1 MSTLSDSSK
10 RLTNLKQA
18 TLIKYL
24 DEINLDEDLD
34 LYDKMISHFT
44 MGDLDEEFSSS
55 YLNDKTKEEK
65 KELMQLVHKYGYL
78 CFKDENY
85 DYWADSILNIPL
97 SDCDFLCS
105 QLFDNFNF
113 LVKICND
120 NGEVIPKFLKKF
132 IGNKDYEESSIID
145 TLGNSFDDDKILEK
159 FLIDMSGDYSLFNLF
174 STEQLALMLKNPKGI
189 LYDYTDD
196 SITFYSPVELALKI
210 YKKATG
216 SDYDL
221 VEDDFE
227 SVKNLV
233 FALREDSMFDD
244 ALIELQ
250 VDSINKVKGKNAR
263 NS

>member
-1 MSTLSDSSK
+1 
-10 RLTNLKQA
+10 
-18 TLIKYL
+18 
-24 DEINLDEDLD
+24 
-34 LYDKMISHFT
+34 
-44 MGDLDEEFSSS
+44 
-55 YLNDKTKEEK
+55 
-65 KELMQLVHKYGYL
+65 
-78 CFKDENY
+78 
-85 DYWADSILNIPL
+85 
-97 SDCDFLCS
+97 
-105 QLFDNFNF
+105 
-113 LVKICND
+113 
-120 NGEVIPKFLKKF
+120 
-132 IGNKDYEESSIID
+132 
-145 TLGNSFDDDKILEK
+145 
-159 FLIDMSGDYSLFNLF
+159 
-174 STEQLALMLKNPKGI
+174 MLKNHKAI

>member
-1 MSTLSDSSK
+1 MTL
-10 RLTNLKQA
+10 
-18 TLIKYL
+18 
-24 DEINLDEDLD
+24 
-34 LYDKMISHFT
+34 
-44 MGDLDEEFSSS
+44 
-55 YLNDKTKEEK
+55 
-65 KELMQLVHKYGYL
+65 
-78 CFKDENY
+78 
-85 DYWADSILNIPL
+85 
-97 SDCDFLCS
+97 
-105 QLFDNFNF
+105 
-113 LVKICND
+113 
-120 NGEVIPKFLKKF
+120 
-132 IGNKDYEESSIID
+132 
-145 TLGNSFDDDKILEK
+145 DDDKILEK

>member
-24 DEINLDEDLD
+24 NEINLDEDLD
-34 LYDKMISHFT
+34 LYDKMMSHFT

-120 NGEVIPKFLKKF
+120 NGEAIPKFLKKF

-145 TLGNSFDDDKILEK
+145 TLRNSFDDDKILEK

-174 STEQLALMLKNPKGI
+174 STEQGI